1 MKDENDKLGVRMTA
15 IKKAFLLTYTL
26 SFIVLAY
33 VVFIEEPPKQ
43 PKPPTCGSCRV
54 HGAAK

>member
-1 MKDENDKLGVRMTA
+1 MTI

-33 VVFIEEPPKQ
+33 VIFIEEPPKQ
-43 PKPPTCGSCRV
+43 LKTPTCGSCCV